1 MPPFFERLTAGQ
13 ATGIVLLF
21 VLLYGI
27 VSLRMLKRGPK
38 LLWIPALVILVL
50 SMWFYWYAYDYAAAK
65 HWFPKL
71 VLALISSLDLFLFRM
86 ASGFGNLVG
95 FFNLKA
101 GIPV

>member
-1 MPPFFERLTAGQ
+1 MPPFFERLTAAQ
-13 ATGIVLLF
+13 ATGIVLVFVLLF

-71 VLALISSLDLFLFRM
+71 ILALISSLDLRAFR
-86 ASGFGNLVG
+86 GC
-95 FFNLKA
+95 
-101 GIPV
+101 